1 MLETKF
7 SEIELQINS
16 LLSKI
21 LKNILKD
28 PKIDLSNKDT
38 SSLIQLFIDNYQDIC
53 IAMKWEQKNREPLNK
68 AFSIRTIRNKYY
80 HYSENKNINDKEEE
94 TSDILTITIFFKL
107 FKSILGD
114 DKNYNEFLN
123 YLENMKNI
131 LLSHDNRIND
141 TGIKK
146 ETGLL
151 YVVYNESIRNSETNE
166 RLYKIGIT
174 KNSVSDRYHGLGLKM
189 PGKFET
195 LFAYKFENY
204 AKAEQ
209 LIHGIFNKY
218 RERGEWFNLNQKQL
232 YLIRANCE
240 EMGGRLVLDELET
253 GMEDIEISTDNN
265 VNKKDIYVQN
275 NNKPINPKHPCKVF
289 LFNIGTYTLERNDT
303 YDATRK
309 WWKIKEEYRNT
320 SEYEFAVGLVKGVSI
335 GSYKLKRWKY
345 DQEYKKYVFDADEY
359 PDFIGFSWHKQIEP
373 AKGFFGYGNY
383 LIVEFNGN
391 GKFKILR
398 GSKDNKGQW
407 FNC

>member
-16 LLSKI
+16 LLRDI
-21 LKNILKD
+21 LRNILTY
-28 PKIDLSNKDT
+28 PNIDLSNKDT

-53 IAMKWEQKNREPLNK
+53 IAMKWEQKNRGPLNK
-68 AFSIRTIRNKYY
+68 AFAIRTIRNKYY
-80 HYSENKNINDKEEE
+80 HYSENKNDKEEE
-94 TSDILTITIFFKL
+94 TSDILTIITFFKL
-107 FKSILGD
+107 FKNMLGD
-114 DKNYNEFLN
+114 NKNYNEFFN
-123 YLENMKNI
+123 YLEDMKNV
-131 LLSHDNRIND
+131 LLKQDNRINNK
-141 TGIKK
+141 GIKM

-174 KNSVSDRYHGLGLKM
+174 KNSVSDRYYGLGLKM

-218 RERGEWFNLNQKQL
+218 REKGEWFNLSQKQL
-232 YLIRANCE
+232 DLIKANCE
-240 EMGGRLVLDELET
+240 EMGGRLVVDESEEE
-253 GMEDIEISTDNN
+253 MDTDNN
-265 VNKKDIYVQN
+265 VNQEDHNVQYN
-275 NNKPINPKHPCKVF
+275 NRPINPNHSCKVF
-289 LFNIGTYTLERNDT
+289 LFPIGNFISERQDA

-309 WWKIKEEYRNT
+309 WWKIKDECRDT
-320 SEYEFAVGLVKGVSI
+320 SEYEFAVGLVKGVSV
-335 GSYKLKRWKY
+335 GSYKLIRWKY
-345 DQEYKKYVFDADEY
+345 DQEYQKYVFDADEY

-373 AKGFFGYGNY
+373 AKGYYGYGNY
-383 LIVEFNGN
+383 LIIEFNGN

-398 GSKDNKGQW
+398 GSKDNKEQW